1 MGTKKNEKELCLHIA
16 CTGKGGAGKSTV
28 ASILAQILWHITGQR
43 PLVLDLD
50 VSNPTICGVKALE
63 ALFFDVTGNDL
74 SIIPAKF
81 DQVIETILDSETQ
94 HIVLDIGAPTYLSFM
109 NYMVKQDGLAVLKA
123 EGVRV
128 LMHMPLLGGPALD
141 FTSNAIEATLAAGE
155 RVIVWENPRD
165 GMPEKNGIRF
175 ADTSLARS
183 YDASRLGIV
192 HMPALNAEL
201 EGKDFQKMAE
211 GFLTFAQATAD
222 DSFSRMARHRLAKLW
237 AAYAEQAD
245 VMMGVAHV

>member
-1 MGTKKNEKELCLHIA
+1 MTDIDDDPRRMLDRLLTEKGVDYAQLSARIGRNPAYIQQYIKRGSPRRLGEQDRARIA
-16 CTGKGGAGKSTV
+16 AYLG
-28 ASILAQILWHITGQR
+28 
-43 PLVLDLD
+43 
-50 VSNPTICGVKALE
+50 VSE
-63 ALFFDVTGNDL
+63 A
-74 SIIPAKF
+74 
-81 DQVIETILDSETQ
+81 
-94 HIVLDIGAPTYLSFM
+94 
-109 NYMVKQDGLAVLKA
+109 
-123 EGVRV
+123 
-128 LMHMPLLGGPALD
+128 LLGGPALD

-192 HMPALNAEL
+192 HMPALTAEL